1 MAVFIT
7 GVAGFVGCNLAR
19 AMLERGEQVAGF
31 DNLCRGS
38 AANLEPI
45 RRQPRFAFER
55 VDLDDLDAYRRAL
68 RALHARSPI
77 TEVWH
82 LAANSDIP
90 AGTTD
95 PNVDLRD
102 TFMTTFNTLLLM
114 KELRIATLAFASS
127 SAVFGDHGGRK
138 LTEDEGPLLPISNYG
153 AMKLASEAAVSA
165 ALESHLERAFV
176 FRFPNVIG
184 VPATHGVILD
194 FVRKLRAAPGKL
206 EVLGDGNQQKDYLH
220 VDELVDAMLFIRA
233 HARGKLNCFNVGA
246 DDEGV
251 SVRLIAEAVVRR
263 VAPQARISFGAGPI
277 GWPGDVPR
285 FSYSIAKLLRLGW
298 RPKRSS
304 AQAVCRAVDE
314 IAAQEGVGEIAARD
328 GAAIAVREG
337 AA

>member
-7 GVAGFVGCNLAR
+7 GVAGFIGCNLAR
-19 AMLERGEQVAGF
+19 AMLERGEEVAGF

-38 AANLEPI
+38 AANLEPL
-45 RRQPRFAFER
+45 RRRAAFSFER
-55 VDLDDLDAYRRAL
+55 IDLADIDAYRRAL
-68 RALHARSPI
+68 GALHARSPI

-90 AGTTD
+90 AGTAD

-127 SAVFGDHGGRK
+127 SAVFGDRGGRK
-138 LTEDEGPLLPISNYG
+138 LSEDEGPLLPISNYG
-153 AMKLASEAAVSA
+153 AMKLASEAAISA
-165 ALESHLERAFV
+165 ALETHLERALV

-194 FVRKLRAAPGKL
+194 FVRRLRAAPGEL
-206 EVLGDGNQQKDYLH
+206 EVLGDGNQQKCYLH
-220 VDELVDAMLFIRA
+220 VEEMVDAMLFIRA
-233 HARGKLNCFNVGA
+233 HARDKLNCFNVGA
-246 DDEGV
+246 DDEGA
-251 SVRLIAEAVVRR
+251 SVRFIAEQVVRR
-263 VAPQARISFGAGPI
+263 IAPQARISFGAGPA

-285 FSYSIAKLLRLGW
+285 FSYSIAKLARLGW
-298 RPKRSS
+298 RPRQTS
-304 AQAVCRAVDE
+304 AQAVNRAVDE
-314 IAAQEGVGEIAARD
+314 IAVQ
-328 GAAIAVREG
+328 EG